1 MGHPVLPNLK
11 YSLFCI
17 ELCIPGRGLQT
28 FCEAVVYLTEPQ
40 DLKSVRRQVIIGDTL
55 KINSRSTD
63 MQDDSKLW
71 LGFSWPVI
79 FKLEIIK

>member
-1 MGHPVLPNLK
+1 MAQKSYGTSCIAELKIFTVLYRALYTRPWTSNILRSS
-11 YSLFCI
+11 SLSYRTAGS
-17 ELCIPGRGLQT
+17 EVST
-28 FCEAVVYLTEPQ
+28 
-40 DLKSVRRQVIIGDTL
+40 DTL